1 MTSHH
6 DAHGPGAHDRRRS
19 DPGPWVV
26 RILMIAL
33 VGLGAYYV
41 IAEHGAH
48 VLSAW
53 PLLILLLCPLLHL
66 FTHGGHGGHSGH
78 GGRNAGESDNG

>member
-6 DAHGPGAHDRRRS
+6 DAHGSGAPQRPQS
-19 DPGPWVV
+19 DLGQWIV

-33 VGLGAYYV
+33 IAVGAYYV
-41 IAEHGAH
+41 IVEHGAH

-53 PLLILLLCPLLHL
+53 PLLILLLCPLMHL
-66 FTHGGHGGHSGH
+66 FMHGGHGGHSGH
-78 GGRNAGESDNG
+78 SARNPGETDNG